1 MYTILIHTYVYC
13 ILIPCTVP
21 ILYRIYNNNTIY
33 YTYILYIIYIGRIV
47 SQAQDTVFEILSY
60 KVNDLLGKY
69 ICMYVC
75 MYV

>member
-21 ILYRIYNNNTIY
+21 ILY
-33 YTYILYIIYIGRIV
+33 YILYIYIIYIGRIV

-69 ICMYVC
+69 YIHL
-75 MYV
+75 